1 VQTEA
6 VQRGLATPFQ
16 ELAGEAPARGM
27 RVQVSPLD
35 ARFPQLVRVSDPDYL
50 CALLEN
56 AVPAACTGVHT
67 MTPIRYRPGQRHVL
81 RYDPVGTPGCND
93 SNQTLFAKLYAD
105 DRGERFFQVANW
117 GADQFAETG
126 LGITGLRPLAYVAA
140 DTLILYPFV
149 EGIPLAQYLRRP
161 RRTTAHYLWQA
172 GAALR
177 ALHNAQ
183 SVPTSALKAN
193 DLVTEVKATARAS
206 EHVHALLPTAGTR
219 IGAMLEQIQTMS
231 TRLAQE
237 PPTFTHG
244 DFKADHLLIDK
255 GRMTLIDFD
264 TCALADPALD
274 IGKFL
279 ADLRWWYTAY
289 QQPEWAVAQAS
300 FLAGYGLNTT
310 DLRLCR
316 ARLYEVLWLVK
327 ISVRRVRLFDPAW
340 HLRTM
345 HMLALA
351 ETMLRAVE
359 L

>member
-1 VQTEA
+1 M
-6 VQRGLATPFQ
+6 QRGLATPFQ
-16 ELAGEAPARGM
+16 ELAGEALARGM

-56 AVPAACTGVHT
+56 AVPTACTGAYT
-67 MTPIRYRPGQRHVL
+67 ITPIRYRPGQRHVL
-81 RYDPVGTPGCND
+81 RYDPVHAPDCTG
-93 SNQTLFAKLYAD
+93 SNHTLFAKLYAD

-117 GADQFAETG
+117 GADQLAKSR
-126 LGITGLRPLAYVAA
+126 LGSTGLRPLAYVAA
-140 DTLILYPFV
+140 DALILYPFV
-149 EGIPLAQYLRRP
+149 EGVPLAQHLRRP

-177 ALHNAQ
+177 TLHDAQ
-183 SVPTSALKAN
+183 NVPTSALKTN
-193 DLVTEVKATARAS
+193 NLVTEVKATARAS
-206 EHVHALLPTAGTR
+206 EHIHALLPTAGTR
-219 IGAMLEQIQTMS
+219 ICVMLEQIQTMS
-231 TRLAQE
+231 TRLTQE

-255 GRMTLIDFD
+255 ARMTLIDFD

-279 ADLRWWYTAY
+279 ADLQWWYTIY
-289 QQPEWAVAQAS
+289 QQPKLIVAQEA
-300 FLAGYGLNTT
+300 FLAGYGRNPT
-310 DLRLCR
+310 DPRLRR

-327 ISVRRVRLFDPAW
+327 MSARRIRLFDPAW

-359 L
+359 M